1 MEAAQRYLEAKERFQ
16 VSSEAWAKAT
26 AHAFSMLGQEAC
38 AEVAK
43 PEWWNDEELK
53 ALSARVVRVA
63 PDDLE
68 AHQMACGLT
77 C

>member
-26 AHAFSMLGQEAC
+26 AVAFDMLRQEAC

-43 PEWWNDEELK
+43 PEWWNDEELIQG
-53 ALSARVVRVA
+53 AVGEGGEGGAGRVGSPSDA
-63 PDDLE
+63 
-68 AHQMACGLT
+68 G
-77 C
+77 